1 MPAAFARKM
10 APMRWL
16 ILLLALLGA
25 LPLRASE
32 DGALTRLLTLEE
44 ARPWAAVGRVNVAGN
59 AFCTGTLIAP
69 DRVLTAAHCL
79 FFEATG
85 RPVPPGEIHFLAG
98 YRQGHFLA
106 HRKVRRYVMPEAYR
120 PDEADREVLLRAD
133 IAVLELESPIAA
145 NAVNAFER
153 VDRPFAGDA
162 VAVVSYARA
171 RAHAPSIQEPCHV
184 LRLDGRIMLLSCDV
198 DFGASGSPVFL
209 RRDARPKVA
218 ALVSAMTTWNG
229 RKVAVAIDLHVALDD
244 LLQRLAASDAR
255 SRTER
260 PDADLTLEERLGRTE
275 STGIRKISR
284 PPD

>member
-1 MPAAFARKM
+1 
-10 APMRWL
+10 MRCL
-16 ILLLALLGA
+16 ILLAALLA
-25 LPLRASE
+25 SLPVRASE
-32 DGALTRLLTLEE
+32 DGSLTRLLSLEE
-44 ARPWAAVGRVNVAGN
+44 ARPWAAVGRVNIAGG

-85 RPVPPGEIHFLAG
+85 RPVPPEEIHFLAG

-120 PDEADREVLLRAD
+120 PGEADRDVLLAAD
-133 IAVLELESPIAA
+133 IAVLELESPIAS
-145 NAVNAFER
+145 NAVDAFER
-153 VDRPFAGDA
+153 VDRPFPGDA
-162 VAVVSYARA
+162 VAVVSYARS
-171 RAHAPSIQEPCHV
+171 RAHVPSIQEPCHV
-184 LRLDGRIMLLSCDV
+184 LKLNGRVMLLSCDV

-218 ALVSAMTTWNG
+218 ALVSAMATWNG
-229 RKVAVAIDLHVALDD
+229 RKVAVAIDLRVALDD

-260 PDADLTLEERLGRTE
+260 PDAGLSLQERLGRTE
-275 STGIRKISR
+275 APGSRKVSR
-284 PPD
+284 PPGVE